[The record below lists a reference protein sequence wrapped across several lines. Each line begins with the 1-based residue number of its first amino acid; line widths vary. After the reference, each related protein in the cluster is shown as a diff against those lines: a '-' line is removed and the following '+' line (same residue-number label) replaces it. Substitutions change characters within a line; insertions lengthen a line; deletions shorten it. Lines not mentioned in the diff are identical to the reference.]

1 MTPLEKL
8 TAKLHEILQNEGKEP
23 IDVIASYIVGELIG
37 DYDGIYA
44 ELDETNPTVQRIGDL
59 ASDLEI
65 SNGNDE
71 ELAAMW
77 DELKKLIDTLK

>member
-37 DYDGIYA
+37 DYDDIYT